1 MLPPLDTPPA
11 ATTVLDI
18 QHEVFPEFFS
28 RAELA
33 YRRRVYG
40 WTVRKSRIVITIS
53 EHARQG
59 LVERLHLDPS
69 RVRAIHLAVDHERF
83 TPGAGSVAGEPVP
96 ALPRERA
103 GSTRTTSGC
112 STAYAEVRRERP
124 DLRLVLTGAGHD
136 RLTLPD
142 GAESRGHVTLDEL
155 VDLYRSAAA
164 LVYPSL
170 YEGFG
175 IPCVEAM
182 ACGCPVAASDV
193 ASIPEVCGDA
203 AVYFDPFDPESI
215 AEGIRAVLD
224 RPPSGGIE
232 RAARLH
238 LGRVRPRATTR
249 STRSWRRP
257 SDREP
262 LEVGVDEQPD
272 EPLEVDRR
280 RPAQSRLR
288 LRGVADEVV
297 QLGSAAAQRL
307 VDVDV
312 LAPVEAD
319 VAERQLDQLLHAVG
333 DAARD
338 HVVVRLVL
346 PEHQRHRAHVVAG
359 VAPVATRVE
368 VAEPE
373 LAREPERD
381 RRRRV
386 RDLPR

>member
-1 MLPPLDTPPA
+1 VVGISLLTLVPGVVGGSETYARELCKALGRIGRLEYRAFVPVIAADAGDRLPATVVREYRASRSMPGRMTAMSLAAVAPGRLRRALSTDELDAIHFPLSVMLPPLDTPPA

-59 LVERLHLDPS
+59 LVERLHLDPG

-83 TPGAGSVAGEPVP
+83 TPGAGSVAGGPFLLYP
-96 ALPRERA
+96 ANAWKHKNHERLFA
-103 GSTRTTSGC
+103 
-112 STAYAEVRRERP
+112 AYAEVRRERP

-175 IPCVEAM
+175 IPCIEAM

-203 AVYFDPFDPESI
+203 AVYFDPFVPESI

-232 RAARLH
+232 RAALFTWDEC
-238 LGRVRPRATTR
+238 A
-249 STRSWRRP
+249 RRH
-257 SDREP
+257 
-262 LEVGVDEQPD
+262 
-272 EPLEVDRR
+272 
-280 RPAQSRLR
+280 
-288 LRGVADEVV
+288 
-297 QLGSAAAQRL
+297 
-307 VDVDV
+307 
-312 LAPVEAD
+312 
-319 VAERQLDQLLHAVG
+319 DQVY
-333 DAARD
+333 
-338 HVVVRLVL
+338 
-346 PEHQRHRAHVVAG
+346 E
-359 VAPVATRVE
+359 
-368 VAEPE
+368 E
-373 LAREPERD
+373 LAAT
-381 RRRRV
+381 V
-386 RDLPR
+386 

>member
-1 MLPPLDTPPA
+1 MVGISLLTLVPGVVGGSETYARELCKALGRIGRLEYRAFVPVIAADAGDGLPATVVREYRASRSMPGRMAAMSLAAVAPGRLRRALRTDELDAIHFPLSVMLPPLDTPPA

-59 LVERLHLDPS
+59 LVERLHLDPEPRPRHPPRRRPRTLHAGGWKRRPATRS
-69 RVRAIHLAVDHERF
+69 CS
-83 TPGAGSVAGEPVP
+83 TP
-96 ALPRERA
+96 RTR

-112 STAYAEVRRERP
+112 SAAYAEVRRERP

-232 RAARLH
+232 RAARFTWDEC
-238 LGRVRPRATTR
+238 A
-249 STRSWRRP
+249 RRH
-257 SDREP
+257 
-262 LEVGVDEQPD
+262 
-272 EPLEVDRR
+272 
-280 RPAQSRLR
+280 
-288 LRGVADEVV
+288 DEVY
-297 QLGSAAAQRL
+297 
-307 VDVDV
+307 
-312 LAPVEAD
+312 E
-319 VAERQLDQLLHAVG
+319 
-333 DAARD
+333 
-338 HVVVRLVL
+338 
-346 PEHQRHRAHVVAG
+346 
-359 VAPVATRVE
+359 
-368 VAEPE
+368 E
-373 LAREPERD
+373 LAAT
-381 RRRRV
+381 V
-386 RDLPR
+386 